1 MRNWMVETKNQKP
14 KIRNQEPGTINQK
27 PETRNQEP
35 GTRNQEPGTRNQV
48 PTTHIPQFKEIRN
61 MTNSLRGRDYITTQ
75 EWRKEELETALAL
88 SRELKEK
95 RAKGIA
101 HRHLADKTIFLLFF
115 DKSTR
120 TRNSFEAGI
129 TQLGGHA
136 HFIESGSSQ
145 IAHGESPKDT
155 GIILSR
161 YGEGIAIRHDL
172 VPGEGNSYM
181 REVAK
186 WADVPVI
193 NMQCDVDH
201 PCQTLADLMTIREKF
216 GPGLRG
222 LKIAV
227 SWAYTPTYAKPVS
240 VPQGLITL
248 LPRFGIDVV
257 LAHPPEF
264 RLMQDQIEIAR
275 KNALEAGTSFEIADS
290 MEDAFEGAHIVYPKS
305 WGILEFFG
313 QPQKAL
319 EIAKK
324 YQHWICDEKKMSL
337 TAPDSIYMHCLPAD
351 RGGEVTDA
359 VIDGPHSVV
368 YDEAENRL
376 HTCKAL
382 MSLTM

>member
-1 MRNWMVETKNQKP
+1 M
-14 KIRNQEPGTINQK
+14 
-27 PETRNQEP
+27 
-35 GTRNQEPGTRNQV
+35 
-48 PTTHIPQFKEIRN
+48 
-61 MTNSLRGRDYITTQ
+61 NSILKGRDYITTQ
-75 EWRKEELETALAL
+75 EWAVDELETLLEVSAK
-88 SRELKEK
+88 LKQERK
-95 RAKGIA
+95 SGIP
-101 HRHLADKTIFLLFF
+101 HRLLPDKTVFLLFF

-120 TRNSFEAGI
+120 TRNSFEAGV

-136 HFIESGSSQ
+136 HFIDSSTSQ
-145 IAHGESPKDT
+145 ISHGESAKDT

-172 VPGEGNSYM
+172 VPGEGNAYM
-181 REVAK
+181 REVAR

-216 GPGLRG
+216 GKNLKG

-248 LPRFGIDVV
+248 MPRFGLDVV
-257 LAHPPEF
+257 LSHPPEF
-264 RLMQDQIEIAR
+264 RLMEDQIAIAR
-275 KNALEAGTSFEIADS
+275 QNARKSGTKFEIVDS
-290 MEDAFEGAHIVYPKS
+290 MEEAFEGAHIVYPKS
-305 WGILEFFG
+305 WGILELFG
-313 QPQKAL
+313 EPQKAL
-319 EIAKK
+319 DIAKK
-324 YQHWICDEKKMSL
+324 YKHWICDEKKMKL
-337 TAPDSIYMHCLPAD
+337 TDKDSIYMHCLPAD

-376 HTCKAL
+376 HTCKAI
-382 MSLTM
+382 MASTM